1 LISGA
6 RRRRG
11 LRSFGEI
18 NLIPLI
24 DVSLILVVI
33 FMLLTPILVRSELA
47 VKLPKAHSAAPVS
60 DHGTIVVQIDRNG
73 HFILDGAAVRAD
85 RLEPELVLRLGRAA
99 QKSLLVQA
107 DRAVAVEKVVQ
118 VLDLGKRLG
127 VGKLG
132 VGVKGG

>member
-1 LISGA
+1 MISGA
-6 RRRRG
+6 PRRRR

-47 VKLPKAHSAAPVS
+47 VKLPKARSGEAS
-60 DHGTIVVQIDRNG
+60 RDHGTIVVQIDRQG
-73 HFILDGAAVRAD
+73 HFILDGSVVRAG
-85 RLEPELVLRLGRAA
+85 RLESELVLRLGRAG

-107 DRAVAVEKVVQ
+107 DRAVPVEKVVE

-132 VGVKGG
+132 VGVRGS